1 MKGTP
6 GGAAGVVVTGTRNA
20 GGGSGKTIPTPGVN
34 GKGATTVPGKPG
46 GGAFFTGGGATTVL
60 GKTGGGAFFAGGGA
74 ATVPEG
80 SGGGLFTGT
89 GADTFP
95 GTSGGGAFFA
105 LTTGGKPGGGAF
117 GFLDGIAFTGMSGE
131 ELFSLTGMGGT

>member
-6 GGAAGVVVTGTRNA
+6 GGAAGVVVTGTCNA
-20 GGGSGKTIPTPGVN
+20 GGGSGKTIPPPGVN

-46 GGAFFTGGGATTVL
+46 GGAFFTGGGA
-60 GKTGGGAFFAGGGA
+60 
-74 ATVPEG
+74 ATVPG
-80 SGGGLFTGT
+80 KT
-89 GADTFP
+89 
-95 GTSGGGAFFA
+95 GGGAFFA

-131 ELFSLTGMGGT
+131 ELFSLTGMGGA